1 MPPSPAASPIPTWLL
16 LVLMAFGTKHQR
28 VDRRGSE
35 VAGDGDE
42 CKGRDGEGC
51 PFSTADHKQR
61 RQSNGVGN
69 GLKRYCNRCSKNKNP
84 RPEPARQHVNTA
96 ASTSE
101 QPQQQ
106 QRRDMNSV
114 LGARGY
120 ASFNK
125 QIGDGRPVTGRVWDG
140 IAGRAP
146 PVDPPDPTQI
156 DHDTRQDGGRRRRYV
171 SNIPAAWTDP
181 SGPYPWLVIRK
192 DPQLLVDG
200 QCRSDVP
207 DEPTCTACTNC
218 ARMYC
223 DLCSNRTTGAYC
235 SNKGCRKF
243 TKQSLDEHAA
253 RYHKVEVGSH
263 NVRQQLS
270 EEEVRIRTRL
280 LCILLTVLFLAR
292 QHIALRKLPFVAKL
306 VHSFGS
312 TTFTLGQQYVGK
324 DAARE
329 FLMNLAHVLR
339 TWINEQMRKSPTIGI
354 MIDESTDIRKV
365 KVATAQFL
373 IIACA

>member
-1 MPPSPAASPIPTWLL
+1 
-16 LVLMAFGTKHQR
+16 
-28 VDRRGSE
+28 
-35 VAGDGDE
+35 
-42 CKGRDGEGC
+42 
-51 PFSTADHKQR
+51 
-61 RQSNGVGN
+61 
-69 GLKRYCNRCSKNKNP
+69 
-84 RPEPARQHVNTA
+84 
-96 ASTSE
+96 
-101 QPQQQ
+101 
-106 QRRDMNSV
+106 
-114 LGARGY
+114 
-120 ASFNK
+120 
-125 QIGDGRPVTGRVWDG
+125 
-140 IAGRAP
+140 
-146 PVDPPDPTQI
+146 
-156 DHDTRQDGGRRRRYV
+156 
-171 SNIPAAWTDP
+171 
-181 SGPYPWLVIRK
+181 
-192 DPQLLVDG
+192 
-200 QCRSDVP
+200 
-207 DEPTCTACTNC
+207 
-218 ARMYC
+218 MYC

-253 RYHKVEVGSH
+253 RYHKQEVGSH

-270 EEEVRIRTRL
+270 EEEVRIRTRQ

-339 TWINEQMRKSPTIGI
+339 TWMNEQMRKSPTIGI

-365 KVATAQFL
+365 KVVTPPFL

>member
-1 MPPSPAASPIPTWLL
+1 MN
-16 LVLMAFGTKHQR
+16 
-28 VDRRGSE
+28 
-35 VAGDGDE
+35 E
-42 CKGRDGEGC
+42 CKERDGEGC

-125 QIGDGRPVTGRVWDG
+125 QIGDGRPVTGRAWDG

-156 DHDTRQDGGRRRRYV
+156 DHDTKQDGGRRRRYV
-171 SNIPAAWTDP
+171 
-181 SGPYPWLVIRK
+181 
-192 DPQLLVDG
+192 
-200 QCRSDVP
+200 
-207 DEPTCTACTNC
+207 
-218 ARMYC
+218 
-223 DLCSNRTTGAYC
+223 
-235 SNKGCRKF
+235 
-243 TKQSLDEHAA
+243 
-253 RYHKVEVGSH
+253 
-263 NVRQQLS
+263 
-270 EEEVRIRTRL
+270 
-280 LCILLTVLFLAR
+280 R

-312 TTFTLGQQYVGK
+312 TTFTLGRQYVGK

-339 TWINEQMRKSPTIGI
+339 TWMNEQMRKSPTIGI

-365 KVATAQFL
+365 KVATPQFL
-373 IIACA
+373 LVHSHAWKSVPHLLSFTGTEQYGAGGWEAQPREVWVMIRLKPIGSASTTSSSRKR